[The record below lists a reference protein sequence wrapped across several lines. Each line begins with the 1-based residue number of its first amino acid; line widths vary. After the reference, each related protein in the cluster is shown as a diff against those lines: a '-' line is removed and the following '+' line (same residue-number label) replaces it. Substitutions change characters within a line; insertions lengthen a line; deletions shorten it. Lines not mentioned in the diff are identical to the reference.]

1 MCFITSI
8 IPFHCQL
15 ISLFS
20 KGNVLHFIQR
30 FSVSF
35 IYSFMFVAA
44 KLLQSCPT
52 LCDPIDGSPPGFSVP
67 GTLQARTPEWVAIP
81 FSNAW
86 KWKVK
91 VKLLSCVRLLATPWT
106 ACSLP
111 GSSIYGIFQA
121 TVLEWCAIVFLHF
134 SFNSLSICLIFGC
147 AGSLLLCVDFS
158 LVVASGGCSLIV
170 VRGLFVAV
178 TSVVEHGLQ

>member
-1 MCFITSI
+1 MCFLTSI

-52 LCDPIDGSPPGFSVP
+52 RCDPIDGSPPGFSVP

-81 FSNAW
+81 FSDAW

-91 VKLLSCVRLLATPWT
+91 VKSLSFVRLLATPWT
-106 ACSLP
+106 AAYQAPPSMGFSRQQYWSGVPLSFC
-111 GSSIYGIFQA
+111 IF
-121 TVLEWCAIVFLHF
+121 L
-134 SFNSLSICLIFGC
+134 
-147 AGSLLLCVDFS
+147 
-158 LVVASGGCSLIV
+158 LIV
-170 VRGLFVAV
+170 YLFNFWLCWVIVVVCGLF
-178 TSVVEHGLQ
+178 SGCG